1 MKIGTIIKNIRKSKR
16 IKQKDLASK
25 LGISNSYLSSIE
37 NDKREPSMELTKA
50 LANYL
55 EIPLGHFFI
64 KAYDEKSLTG
74 KQKTIFVKA
83 RKLIDEF
90 LKLQAKNEPKA

>member
-1 MKIGTIIKNIRKSKR
+1 MHAISGDTDFIYMKIGTIIKNIRKSKR

-37 NDKREPSMELTKA
+37 NNKREPSMELTKA

-55 EIPLGHFFI
+55 EIPLGYFFI
-64 KAYDEKSLTG
+64 KVYVA
-74 KQKTIFVKA
+74 
-83 RKLIDEF
+83 F
-90 LKLQAKNEPKA
+90 LVNICY